1 MTSVSAPPAP
11 APSAP
16 RSRFGGLAW
25 LLLLVQMGVV
35 AGWLGWT
42 GKLRPQ
48 LVPDSPGYVDFPW
61 HSPRQ
66 ALGHLRTPAYPAFL
80 KATAFLGADQKGVP
94 AAQMLLY
101 FAAAAA
107 LFSALRQ
114 GTGATGVSLA
124 AASGLLYANIL
135 QGYVSTVATDTLAAA
150 AGIAACALTIR
161 FVSRPSF
168 FSAVGIAAAASAGW
182 LVRPAYLFLVV
193 LCPLL
198 AWLIGRARRE
208 GLPRAPGR
216 IGLALRVLV
225 LTAGPLLAYCGVRS
239 AVVGQFG
246 VVSFGG
252 YNLVGISGQFLTPA
266 DLDRLPADVRPIA
279 ETVLDQQA
287 SSTKPV
293 SPYDGEPPLHYLRL
307 ETRYDHT
314 IWNEFQPAAERV
326 VGVEPAAINPRLKT
340 LGATLVRNHPRDY
353 AVWLVKATRQ
363 GAKKLAWDFLD
374 NPVGLV
380 TSLLL
385 AAVLALT
392 AGLRG
397 FAGSWTDEVDWA
409 AFRILILTTIAYAAT
424 SLAVVIPVCPPLG
437 RFTDAAGVFAGS
449 LSMAGLW
456 LLVRALG
463 RRDIPA
469 GSSGA
474 ASARVS

>member
-25 LLLLVQMGVV
+25 LLLLAQMGVV

-80 KATAFLGADQKGVP
+80 KVAGFLAAEQRAVP
-94 AAQMLLY
+94 AAQMCFY
-101 FAAAAA
+101 FGAAA
-107 LFSALRQ
+107 LLFWALRQ

-135 QGYVSTVATDTLAAA
+135 HGYVSTVATDTLAAA
-150 AGIAACALTIR
+150 AGIAAVALTIR
-161 FVSRPSF
+161 FVARPSF
-168 FSAVGIAAAASAGW
+168 LSAVGIAMAATAGW

-198 AWLIGRARRE
+198 AWLVVRVRRE

-216 IGLALRVLV
+216 IGLALRVLA
-225 LTAGPLLAYCGVRS
+225 LTAGPLLAYCTLRA

-252 YNLVGISGQFLTPA
+252 YNLVGVSGQFLTPA
-266 DLDRLPADVRPIA
+266 DLDRLPAEVRPIA
-279 ETVLDQQA
+279 ETVLDQRA
-287 SSTKPV
+287 SAQQPV
-293 SPYDGEPPLHYLRL
+293 SPYDNEPPLHYLRL

-314 IWNEFQPAAERV
+314 IWNEFKPAAEKV

-363 GAKKLAWDFLD
+363 GAKKLTWDFLD

-392 AGLRG
+392 ASLRG

-409 AFRILILTTIAYAAT
+409 AFRILVLTTIAYAAT

-437 RFTDAAGVFAGS
+437 RFTDAAGVFAGG
-449 LSMAGLW
+449 LSMGGLW

-463 RRDIPA
+463 RREIPA
-469 GSSGA
+469 ASSGA